1 MPSRPLLLL
10 VLLSLP
16 SLIAPSEEEGEHQ
29 EETEEEMPE
38 FNGPPTSPDVVQ
50 PVRVLNTVS
59 GAETFIRSVPVAV
72 IGFLKDMETTEAD
85 AFNDVVQMLKRLP
98 FAVASDTSVWKKFNI
113 SRNTISLFKK
123 FDEGRADY
131 LVEEGELEPNVT
143 KIVSF
148 LRIHEL
154 HLVTEYNHMDA
165 SQIFGSGIPIHLLL
179 LISKTSKE
187 YQPLL
192 DKFKGV
198 AREFRGKI
206 IFVQVDTDM
215 KQNDRV
221 TSFFK
226 VAERDL
232 PAICAFHVVTN
243 VAKTMPAG
251 DGTPDSI
258 RRFCLDFMQAKEEPP
273 RKPPSDEL

>member
-38 FNGPPTSPDVVQ
+38 FHAPPTSPDVMR
-50 PVRVLNTVS
+50 PVRVLTTVS
-59 GAETFIRSVPVAV
+59 RAETFIRSVPVAV

-85 AFNDVVQMLKRLP
+85 AFSDVVQMLKRLP

-131 LVEEGELEPNVT
+131 LVEEGHLEPNVP

-165 SQIFGSGIPIHLLL
+165 SQIFGSGIRIHLLL

-198 AREFRGKI
+198 APEFRGKV

-215 KQNDRV
+215 KQNNRV

-226 VAERDL
+226 VTEQDL

-243 VAKTMPAG
+243 AAKMMPAG

-258 RRFCLDFMQAKEEPP
+258 RRFCLDFMQDKEGPLK
-273 RKPPSDEL
+273 KPPSDEL